1 MKQAEVFWVTMME
14 IQLPRPISRILFRGC
29 SEQTEAELLSK
40 MRIQEG
46 AMLSEEL
53 LQRARQAAKAYN
65 HRLAVLVRQS
75 IRHEEFFKSP
85 PEIRKTFTPPVTDNG
100 VNVIVFDP
108 ATPPQRI
115 RVKGSEQRTQLIEK
129 IAPVDPRYPGEREQT
144 GVVKLAIVVGKD
156 GKVIDV
162 EPLAGPES
170 LISVALDAV
179 SRWRYKPTLLNGRPV
194 EIETTLDVGFPPAR

>member
-1 MKQAEVFWVTMME
+1 
-14 IQLPRPISRILFRGC
+14 
-29 SEQTEAELLSK
+29 
-40 MRIQEG
+40 
-46 AMLSEEL
+46 MLSEEL

-129 IAPVDPRYPGEREQT
+129 IAPVDRGTLANANKPAWSSLRLSSERTE
-144 GVVKLAIVVGKD
+144 
-156 GKVIDV
+156 
-162 EPLAGPES
+162 
-170 LISVALDAV
+170 
-179 SRWRYKPTLLNGRPV
+179 R
-194 EIETTLDVGFPPAR
+194 

>member
-1 MKQAEVFWVTMME
+1 LRFPHMLPYRVRSRSACQSYMSGWTIARRKMKQAEVFWVTMTE

-85 PEIRKTFTPPVTDNG
+85 AEIRKTFTPPVTDNG

-115 RVKGSEQRTQLIEK
+115 RVEGSEQR
-129 IAPVDPRYPGEREQT
+129 PC
-144 GVVKLAIVVGKD
+144 
-156 GKVIDV
+156 
-162 EPLAGPES
+162 
-170 LISVALDAV
+170 
-179 SRWRYKPTLLNGRPV
+179 
-194 EIETTLDVGFPPAR
+194 